1 MSLKVQVVPVTPY
14 QQNCSIIQC
23 QATGLAAIV
32 DPGGDIERIEAAISL
47 MNATVEK
54 ILLTHGHLD
63 HCAAADVLRQKLTV
77 PMEGPEQGDSFWI
90 DKLPEW
96 CEMAGFPRAEPFTP
110 DRWLEDGDTVTVGE
124 QTLEVIHCPGHTRGT
139 SCSCTGKPSLPGWRR
154 DLAGSIGRTDFP
166 MGNHEQLIH
175 SIREK
180 LFPIGDDIRFVPG
193 HGPDSTFGQERISNP
208 FVADKQYG

>member
-32 DPGGDIERIEAAISL
+32 DPGGDIERIEAAISQ

-77 PMEGPEQGDSFWI
+77 PMEGPSRATASGSTNFPSGVRWPVFRERNLLRRI
-90 DKLPEW
+90 
-96 CEMAGFPRAEPFTP
+96 AG
-110 DRWLEDGDTVTVGE
+110 
-124 QTLEVIHCPGHTRGT
+124 
-139 SCSCTGKPSLPGWRR
+139 
-154 DLAGSIGRTDFP
+154 
-166 MGNHEQLIH
+166 
-175 SIREK
+175 
-180 LFPIGDDIRFVPG
+180 
-193 HGPDSTFGQERISNP
+193 
-208 FVADKQYG
+208 